1 VLSAQLSEK
10 IHMRDSSFIALC
22 LAVILLCL
30 GAVRPS
36 PASAQEKR
44 VKLRISNAGFTITA
58 LPLLAAKEWGLFSA
72 NGLDMEL
79 ILMQSALVPAA
90 LTQGDIDY
98 QAGVGPAS
106 VNATLSGF
114 ATRAIWFSSDRISY
128 WLMAKPQ
135 YKTVESLKTKKIAVT
150 GLGGTVHVAFLLAME
165 KLGVNPKDFVL
176 VSIGGQQIQQL
187 ISLESGYVDAAMLSP
202 PVTFGAEKKGFHKI
216 LDVGA
221 MVEMP
226 GGGLTALVKTIQERP
241 SETKR
246 VIRSLQLA
254 KEEIRKSKPKT
265 VELIIKLLKMDREA
279 ATETYD
285 QFLTTLSPS
294 GIPTRIGMDILVKAV
309 QSQGRHSDRK
319 VAFSDIAD
327 DRLATEVAKE
337 MGYKG
342 L

>member
-1 VLSAQLSEK
+1 
-10 IHMRDSSFIALC
+10 MRESSFIALC

-106 VNATLSGF
+106 VNATLTGF

-135 YKTVESLKTKKIAVT
+135 YKTVESLKAKKIAVT

-202 PVTFGAEKKGFHKI
+202 PVTFGAEKKGFHKV

-327 DRLATEVAKE
+327 ARLATEVAKE